1 MNCSCVPRRPRQV
14 RDALAT
20 DAREVVAD
28 ARVEHGTA
36 EAQWECEPGVGPG
49 RQTSHI
55 LL

>member
-1 MNCSCVPRRPRQV
+1 MKRIGVVAKTDR
-14 RDALAT
+14 A